1 MSINLSDYQIQ
12 GAGEMSVDD
21 LAELQKA
28 LQAGSISGGQSL
40 DLTTA
45 SGAPL
50 KVESLE
56 NTLKIITYQEGDIV
70 LWQKVPKLPA
80 YNTVEEYNQLDSYGA
95 DRGGFNNEGELPE
108 AEDSTYIRRAQLVKF
123 MGVTKSV
130 THPMQLVNTNIG
142 DIIQREVKNG
152 TMWLLRKVNR
162 SITIADGNKI
172 PQEFNGLYQQQQS
185 QFNTLDD
192 WQNFQGTIDL
202 RGAPLIEK
210 FIEDGALSIIENFGY
225 GNLLMAPPKVLS
237 DFVKSFHESKRIIPN
252 SPGVTDGV
260 MGQRVNQFM
269 SQYGLMDLGY
279 DKFMNTGT
287 LPRKINDPSQST
299 KAPAVVNA
307 VSLVAV
313 TDVLNRFLAADAGD
327 YYVAVA
333 ATNRFGESQLVDISG
348 SGALVTVSALQSI
361 DVEFTDGGGSFPATS
376 YTIYRSQKDPATAIA
391 DTPLFPVFIVS
402 KDELAAGF
410 DGAAAD
416 KVRDRNRF
424 IPNTN
429 SAFLIQNDTEVWS
442 VKQLAPLMKMDLARL
457 APETRFAILLYL
469 TLQLYAPKKMVRYI
483 NIGPFV

>member
-1 MSINLSDYQIQ
+1 MINLSDYSVH
-12 GAGEMSVDD
+12 GAGEMTTDD
-21 LAELQKA
+21 LVELQKA
-28 LQAGSISGGQSL
+28 LQAGSLSGGQSL

-56 NTLKIITYQEGDIV
+56 NTLKIITFQEGDIV

-80 YNTVEEYNQLDSYGA
+80 FNTVEEYNQLESYGA
-95 DRGGFNNEGELPE
+95 DRGGFTNEGELPE
-108 AEDSTYIRRAQLVKF
+108 SEDSTYVRRAQLVKF

-130 THPMQLVNTNIG
+130 THPMQLVNINIG

-152 TMWLLRKVNR
+152 TLFILRKVNR
-162 SITIADGNKI
+162 GLTISDSTKI

-192 WQNFQGTIDL
+192 WQDFQGTIDL
-202 RGAPLIEK
+202 RGAPLIER

-269 SQYGLMDLGY
+269 SQYGLIDLGY

-287 LPRKINDPSQST
+287 VSRKTVDPAQST
-299 KAPAVVNA
+299 KAPAVVTAN
-307 VSLVAV
+307 SLVAV
-313 TDVLNRFLAADAGD
+313 TDTLNRFLAAFAGD
-327 YYVAVA
+327 YYVAVSA
-333 ATNRFGESQLVDISG
+333 VNRFGESQLVDISG
-348 SGALVTVSALQSI
+348 SGSLVTVSALQSI
-361 DVEFTDGGGSFPATS
+361 DIEFTDGGGAFPATA
-376 YTIYRSQKDPATAIA
+376 YTIYRSEKDPATAIGI
-391 DTPLFPVFIVS
+391 TPLYPVFTVS
-402 KDELAAGF
+402 TAELSAGF

-469 TLQLYAPKKMVRYI
+469 TLQLYAPRKMVRFI
-483 NIGPFV
+483 NIGQFV